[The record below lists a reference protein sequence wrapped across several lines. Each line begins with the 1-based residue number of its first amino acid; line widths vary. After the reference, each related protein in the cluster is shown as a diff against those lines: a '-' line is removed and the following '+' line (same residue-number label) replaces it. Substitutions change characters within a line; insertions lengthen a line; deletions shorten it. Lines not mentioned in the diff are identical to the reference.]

1 MTVNELVEKLEQ
13 VRNFIEDSKD
23 DNVRQAFDDVNLLIS
38 DLENDGI
45 RTIALFDEVAF
56 ATGDQTTVLCI
67 SYAYDSQDRSRAEHK
82 NISFADSFSSLYLE
96 PDGLRIINNRLREIM
111 IYFL

>member
-23 DNVRQAFDDVNLLIS
+23 DNVRQAFDDVNQLIS

-45 RTIALFDEVAF
+45 E
-56 ATGDQTTVLCI
+56 
-67 SYAYDSQDRSRAEHK
+67 S
-82 NISFADSFSSLYLE
+82 N
-96 PDGLRIINNRLREIM
+96 DGFRKV
-111 IYFL
+111 YQGGY

>member
-45 RTIALFDEVAF
+45 ESNDGF
-56 ATGDQTTVLCI
+56 APEKRGQ
-67 SYAYDSQDRSRAEHK
+67 R
-82 NISFADSFSSLYLE
+82 
-96 PDGLRIINNRLREIM
+96 
-111 IYFL
+111 

>member
-45 RTIALFDEVAF
+45 E
-56 ATGDQTTVLCI
+56 
-67 SYAYDSQDRSRAEHK
+67 S
-82 NISFADSFSSLYLE
+82 N
-96 PDGLRIINNRLREIM
+96 DGFRKV
-111 IYFL
+111 YQGGY